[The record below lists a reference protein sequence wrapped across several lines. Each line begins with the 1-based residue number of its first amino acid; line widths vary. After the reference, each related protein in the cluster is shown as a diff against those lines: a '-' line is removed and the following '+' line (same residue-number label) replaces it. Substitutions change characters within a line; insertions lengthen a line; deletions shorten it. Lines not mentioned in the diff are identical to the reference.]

1 MDLWVPN
8 ARVGNDESVV
18 FQAGVN
24 LFRGQ
29 RQLGGRVTVTD
40 RRFLFCAQP
49 PRRAA
54 WRSPSRCPS
63 R

>member
-24 LFRGQ
+24 F
-29 RQLGGRVTVTD
+29 
-40 RRFLFCAQP
+40 F
-49 PRRAA
+49 AA
-54 WRSPSRCPS
+54 NVSSVAG
-63 R
+63 